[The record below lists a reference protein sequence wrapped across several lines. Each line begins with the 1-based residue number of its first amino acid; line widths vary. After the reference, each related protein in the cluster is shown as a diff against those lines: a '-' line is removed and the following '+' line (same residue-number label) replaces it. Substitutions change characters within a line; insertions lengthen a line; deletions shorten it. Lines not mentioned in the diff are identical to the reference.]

1 VICVHFRSA
10 RGIPITSIS
19 WAPMLCAT
27 PGGGAHPDF
36 ITAIIIVD
44 VSSLACQDTLPLLT
58 PSAHLHMWCF
68 AGGRWAAR
76 VCIVAALLWH
86 RGGGSTVQPKR
97 SIPRFLLPSY
107 LPPSPTRKL
116 NPPIYHIFFLL
127 DPQTQISY
135 RRPATRHSAGMTF
148 LGSFQ
153 QYGGFRPWWRGLV

>member
-1 VICVHFRSA
+1 MICVHFRSA
-10 RGIPITSIS
+10 RWIPITSIS

-27 PGGGAHPDF
+27 PGGPHPDF

-86 RGGGSTVQPKR
+86 RGGGVQYSPKGA
-97 SIPRFLLPSY
+97 SHDSSLLHT
-107 LPPSPTRKL
+107 LVPPSPTHKL